1 MAEELD
7 ISRLEFPK
15 NLALLS
21 RRVKEGQPGEVIRVF
36 HKPEDRKAIKNWCD
50 ETGNLFKS
58 ISPTLSEVER
68 GKGFHG
74 VCLNEKLSF
83 YLTGA
88 KLHLKEYLLKVF
100 GKYPPYLFNFISISC
115 ALRGMELLKKEGFDF
130 TVLPSPKEVEG
141 YCGFAVGFKDL
152 NTCIGG
158 FEKLLKNK
166 IGVEVVFKPSRE
178 GFEIIRTAWED

>member
-1 MAEELD
+1 MAEELN
-7 ISRLEFPK
+7 ISHLEFPR

-21 RRVKEGQPGEVIRVF
+21 RRVKESKPGGVIKVL
-36 HKPEDRKAIKNWCD
+36 HKPDEGRIIKEWCD
-50 ETGNLFKS
+50 ETGNLFKPL
-58 ISPTLSEVER
+58 SPTLSEVQR

-88 KLHLKEYLLKVF
+88 KLHLKEYLLKFF
-100 GKYPPYLFNFISISC
+100 GKYPPYLFNFISIRC
-115 ALRGMELLKKEGFDF
+115 ALRGMETLKREGFEF

-152 NTCIGG
+152 KTCTEA
-158 FEKLLKNK
+158 FNRLLENK
-166 IGVEVVFKPSRE
+166 IGVEVIFKPSGGR
-178 GFEIIRTAWED
+178 FEIIKTAWGD